1 MLLSWVLTLT
11 VVLAFPLK
19 ASGSIEQKRVKLG
32 DPVTLRCNISLHHEI
47 FWLRV
52 SMMERPRIIMVSRL
66 KNDGELTEV
75 LNYDRTHYEGCLMDR
90 FFGLR
95 IFSVLKSDLGSYYC
109 GIVEGKRME
118 FEDGVHLHAFS
129 SPVPDERQSS
139 YPVFATILGVGLLMM
154 VMVVFIV
161 QMMTC
166 RKNN

>member
-1 MLLSWVLTLT
+1 MA
-11 VVLAFPLK
+11 LAFPLK

-52 SMMERPRIIMVSRL
+52 SMMEKPRIIMVSRL

-95 IFSVLKSDLGSYYC
+95 IFSVLISDLGSYYC

-118 FEDGVHLHAFS
+118 FEDGVHLHGNIALKICKWLLHNFFCIIFYLYYLS
-129 SPVPDERQSS
+129 RHEREKS
-139 YPVFATILGVGLLMM
+139 L
-154 VMVVFIV
+154 
-161 QMMTC
+161 
-166 RKNN
+166 